1 MKFNW
6 FIGIDVSKKTLDICV
21 RNEQTVLFS
30 TQIENSVKALKG
42 FLKQLKSEGVVLNES
57 LFCMEHTGIY
67 CTPLMEIAEKVKI
80 HLWLENATAIKLSNG
95 LQRGKNDQVDALRI
109 AEYAFRYKDK
119 VRLFEP
125 PREIIKELK
134 SLVLIRK
141 SLQLGLLNL
150 QKLTKEK
157 DYYSSVKS
165 SSSLCKKSI
174 TALKQNLAEIESK
187 ISVVIK
193 SDPQL
198 KHLFEIVTSIK
209 GIGNVVGIQMILT
222 TNEFKNF
229 TCPKKYACYAGVAP
243 FEHLSG
249 TSIKGRPR
257 LSRKANMSMKALLH
271 MTALGSV
278 KYNEELRNF
287 FNRRV
292 AEGKSKMSVL
302 NMVRNKLIHRVFA
315 CVRDN
320 RKYENSYINSLA
332 L

>member
-67 CTPLMEIAEKVKI
+67 CTPVMEIAEKVKI

-109 AEYAFRYKDK
+109 AEYAYRFQDK

-125 PREIIKELK
+125 PRETMKRLK
-134 SLVLIRK
+134 SYLLVRRRVQACLM
-141 SLQLGLLNL
+141 NL
-150 QKLTKEK
+150 KTLTKEK
-157 DYYSSVKS
+157 DYYSSAKETTAI
-165 SSSLCKKSI
+165 CKKSI
-174 TALKQNLAEIESK
+174 TALNQNLADIEKK
-187 ISVVIK
+187 IKELIK
-193 SDPQL
+193 SDSQL
-198 KHLFEIVTSIK
+198 KQLFEIVTSVR
-209 GIGNVVGIQMILT
+209 GIGDVVGIQLIVT

-229 TCPKKYACYAGVAP
+229 SCPKKFACYAGVAP
-243 FEHLSG
+243 FEHTSG

-257 LSRKANMSMKALLH
+257 LSRKANMSMKSLLH
-271 MTALGSV
+271 MAALVSMQ
-278 KYNEELRNF
+278 YNEELRNF
-287 FNRRV
+287 YNRRV
-292 AEGKSKMSVL
+292 AEGKSKVSVL
-302 NMVRNKLIHRVFA
+302 NMIRNKLIHRVFA

-332 L
+332 